1 VSVEVREH
9 VIAFASDSTRE
20 DTRVAQYGRRATSP
34 FASGS
39 KIVDDRRWVDARTAA
54 EGKGTSVKRPTR
66 TRPTWPKV
74 LAFALVPLVTLGGL
88 FAYTLDA
95 RVTDAKDAES
105 DLDGLFSLSAVAAM
119 EGALHEEGALAVPY
133 TIGFVDNEEFD
144 GLVAAT
150 DSARIDLQEEIT
162 YYEAGDPLGAALNS
176 IEASLDGLDEHR
188 AAIAAGD
195 VDGSVVGPY
204 RVSIDATTA
213 AMVAIRERLV
223 VPGMSPTALLAIDEA
238 RRASSDAVMAATG
251 AALGQGEPATVGD
264 ALNRV
269 DAAEAEFFETA
280 SSVRDDELDAALAT
294 DDAEAARAGVV
305 AVATGEPF
313 DLLAWGDVAAEWPL
327 AYVGIETDA
336 VETGLAVLETRATDA
351 EAAAKT
357 YALVGGIASLLAVM
371 LTAAV
376 TRSLA
381 AVPRPVE
388 LGLAAPVPSEPA
400 PV

>member
-1 VSVEVREH
+1 MRRPRRSWPEV
-9 VIAFASDSTRE
+9 I
-20 DTRVAQYGRRATSP
+20 
-34 FASGS
+34 
-39 KIVDDRRWVDARTAA
+39 
-54 EGKGTSVKRPTR
+54 
-66 TRPTWPKV
+66 
-74 LAFALVPLVTLGGL
+74 AFALVPLVALGGL

-95 RVTDAKDAES
+95 RVADAKDAES
-105 DLDGLFSLSAVAAM
+105 DLDGLFSLSAVATM

-133 TIGFVDNEEFD
+133 AIGFVDAEEFD

-150 DSARIDLQEEIT
+150 DSALVELQEEIT
-162 YYEAGDPLGAALNS
+162 YYEAGDPLGVALDS

-188 AAIAAGD
+188 AAIAAGE

-213 AMVAIRERLV
+213 AMAAIRERLV
-223 VPGMSPTALLAIDEA
+223 VPGMSPTALLAIDDA

-251 AALGQGEPATVGD
+251 AALGQGEPSTVGE

-269 DAAEAEFFETA
+269 DAAEAAFLETA
-280 SSVRDDELDAALAT
+280 SSVRDEELDAALAT
-294 DDAEAARAGVV
+294 GDAEAARAGVV

-327 AYVGIETDA
+327 AYVDIETDA
-336 VETGLAVLETRATDA
+336 IETGLAVLENRATDA

-371 LTAAV
+371 LTIAV
-376 TRSLA
+376 ARSFA
-381 AVPRPVE
+381 TEPRPAE
-388 LGLAAPVPSEPA
+388 LSSPTPVPSEPA